1 MILLLKITMHV
12 FYHFAFYYF
21 EGPCQIPSVTNGKL
35 IEQSAVHNDWITHG
49 KDLHYECFEGF
60 SSKDSKLIRCNN
72 GTWEPAPGCVRN
84 VTFSLFFN

>member
-1 MILLLKITMHV
+1 MSFTVLLSN
-12 FYHFAFYYF
+12 YF
-21 EGPCQIPSVTNGKL
+21 EGPCKIPSVTNGKL

-49 KDLHYECFEGF
+49 KEIHYECFEGF